1 MLSKIGERAAIPVKA
16 ETISK
21 TSGIARDGKGRADK
35 EKYDVTK
42 GEIRKNEIIDGELVT
57 KVYDREG
64 RLRRVIPPGYLLA
77 GEQKYDFTI

>member
-1 MLSKIGERAAIPVKA
+1 MLSKISGTVAMPVKSA
-16 ETISK
+16 VINK
-21 TSGIARDGKGRADK
+21 TPGIARDGKGSADK

-77 GEQKYDFTI
+77 GEQKFDFTI

>member
-1 MLSKIGERAAIPVKA
+1 MLNKISETAAMPVK
-16 ETISK
+16 
-21 TSGIARDGKGRADK
+21 SGGMNKPSAIERDGKGKADK

-77 GEQKYDFTI
+77 GEQKFDFTI

>member
-1 MLSKIGERAAIPVKA
+1 MLSKITETAAMPVKS
-16 ETISK
+16 EVMNK
-21 TSGIARDGKGRADK
+21 TTGTARDGKEKADK
-35 EKYDVTK
+35 ERYDVTK

-77 GEQKYDFTI
+77 GEQKFNFTI

>member
-1 MLSKIGERAAIPVKA
+1 MLSKISETTAMPVKS
-16 ETISK
+16 ESINK
-21 TSGIARDGKGRADK
+21 TSGISRDSKGRTDR

-77 GEQKYDFTI
+77 GEQKFDFTI